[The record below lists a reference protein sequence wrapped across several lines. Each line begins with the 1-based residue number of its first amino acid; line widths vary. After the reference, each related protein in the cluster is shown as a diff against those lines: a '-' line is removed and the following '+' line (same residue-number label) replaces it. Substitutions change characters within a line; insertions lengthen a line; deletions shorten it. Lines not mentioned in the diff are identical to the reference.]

1 MTTATATATG
11 TTIPTTTQGNVGPSS
26 LNMALDD
33 VIKENRQSNQR
44 RKNQM
49 SDRRRNRGSLSSSS
63 RRDMMMMVDQRRDS
77 RRYGNDSRR
86 HDRRR
91 SDGIILPSA
100 SNNYGDNRRRQLPSF
115 SSSQYRQEPQEP
127 TGSKI
132 LISNLN
138 PSVTKP
144 DIQELFQSVG
154 SLQRVR
160 LFYDKNGRNSG
171 EAEVIFDDRNDARVA
186 MDRFHH
192 VPLDGFSM
200 QISIPSSSSSD
211 SYRSSRLPH
220 STPRRQHQQSHRRR
234 SPAPHHRP
242 RGGSRSMD
250 MDGSSNRGDSNN
262 NSKPRTQIDSNQL
275 DNDLDNYMMSA

>member
-1 MTTATATATG
+1 MTTAPATG
-11 TTIPTTTQGNVGPSS
+11 TTLPTTTQGTVGPSS

-49 SDRRRNRGSLSSSS
+49 SERRRNDSRRNPLSSSSSSS

-77 RRYGNDSRR
+77 RRYGSDSRR

-100 SNNYGDNRRRQLPSF
+100 SNNYGDNRRRQPP
-115 SSSQYRQEPQEP
+115 RQEPQES

-171 EAEVIFDDRNDARVA
+171 EAEVVFDDRNDARVA

-200 QISIPSSSSSD
+200 QISIPSFSSSD
-211 SYRSSRLPH
+211 SYRSSHLPH
-220 STPRRQHQQSHRRR
+220 SSPRRQHRRR
-234 SPAPHHRP
+234 SPAPRHRP

-250 MDGSSNRGDSNN
+250 MDGSSNRADN
-262 NSKPRTQIDSNQL
+262 NSGKPKTPIDSIQL